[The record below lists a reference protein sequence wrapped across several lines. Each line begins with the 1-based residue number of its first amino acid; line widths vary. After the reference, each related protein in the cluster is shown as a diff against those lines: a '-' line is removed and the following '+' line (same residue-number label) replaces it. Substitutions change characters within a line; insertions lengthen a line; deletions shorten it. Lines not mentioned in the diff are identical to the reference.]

1 MRYFMLAFGVMV
13 GLPVI
18 PASAQNYTDSPPAH
32 GQYIS
37 PCQDGNSCNTMN
49 VGSLGGKPG
58 LNPVPGGYPGIP
70 STAAPPPPPPQDD
83 SP

>member
-1 MRYFMLAFGVMV
+1 MRYFILTVGFIV

-18 PASAQNYTDSPPAH
+18 SAEAQNHTDNPPAH

-58 LNPVPGGYPGIP
+58 PNPVPGGYPGVP
-70 STAAPPPPPPQDD
+70 STVAPPPPPSQK
-83 SP
+83 